1 MGTFNDPC
9 IITMCSDSLP
19 LPSPGDRCTGQWQ
32 LCKAGAVSAEIKQQR
47 GLRKEPQ
54 ATLRDGKTM
63 ETPWKNGGKWWKIW
77 GNTEKRSGKN
87 MENRKKSKKIRER
100 HEFFHDE
107 NLEFSFLKS

>member
-1 MGTFNDPC
+1 
-9 IITMCSDSLP
+9 
-19 LPSPGDRCTGQWQ
+19 
-32 LCKAGAVSAEIKQQR
+32 
-47 GLRKEPQ
+47 
-54 ATLRDGKTM
+54 M